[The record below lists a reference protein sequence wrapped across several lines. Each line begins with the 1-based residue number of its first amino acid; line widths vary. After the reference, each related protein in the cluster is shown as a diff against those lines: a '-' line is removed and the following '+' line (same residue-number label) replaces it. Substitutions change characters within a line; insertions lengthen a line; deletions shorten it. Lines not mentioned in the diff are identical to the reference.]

1 MSRPTVRLQILCVTL
16 VLLPTLLQS
25 GCVPNKKFSV
35 QRWKQSK
42 PKDRQWMADDFLR
55 SFNTTGI
62 HLDELKLMLGEPDYP
77 LTSVIYYL
85 DSEVTAPTTP
95 LEIWSARPVMRVFLH
110 EGVVTNV
117 GLPDSAAGL
126 RQPFDAVKWKT
137 SPPSERLTMCTSLL
151 NDVTLN
157 GMPADEVETLLG
169 RADEQEVN
177 YDLGVRMVT
186 PLTLTF
192 IIDRNLNIICAQTI
206 ER

>member
-1 MSRPTVRLQILCVTL
+1 MRRPIIRFRMLSFIL
-16 VLLPTLLQS
+16 VLVPALLYS
-25 GCVPNKKFSV
+25 GCVPNKKFAAD
-35 QRWKQSK
+35 RWRQSK

-55 SFNTTGI
+55 SFNTTGM
-62 HLDELKLMLGEPDYP
+62 HLDDLRTTLGEPDYP

-85 DSEVTAPTTP
+85 DNDVPPPATP
-95 LEIWSARPVMRVFLH
+95 LEIWGARPVLRVILQ
-110 EGVVTNV
+110 EGVVADV
-117 GLPDSAAGL
+117 SWPDNASGG
-126 RQPFDAVKWKT
+126 RQPFDAAQWKT
-137 SPPSERLTMCTSLL
+137 APPTARLAMCTSLL

-192 IIDRNLNIICAQTI
+192 IIDRNLNILCAQTI